1 MESQLISLK
10 RAHDIECDIGHV
22 SKKSKTDN
30 IIIVTRELVYN
41 FLLKYCNITN
51 VDMKWIDLDMLTDY
65 SFNKLPEKIEINK
78 FYVTITESCE
88 EKSIIHP
95 DYNIIASKIFLDK
108 IYLNTPESFTT
119 SICQLY
125 NNYEQNGIHHP
136 LINER
141 LYNIV
146 VCNSKLIESR
156 IKQENDNYFDVFG
169 LKTLEKT
176 FLLKIFKENNYTLV
190 ERPQYLIMRV
200 SLGIHYEDLDSVFE
214 TYEYISDR
222 YFIHATPTLF
232 NCGTNYPQ
240 LASCF
245 LLGMDDDTDNIGKK
259 MSDIINISKNS
270 GGIGLHL
277 HSLRAIDSL
286 IRIQLQLSVL
296 QEFWIKK
303 ALSNLRRYKR
313 QAQPGTQDKFG
324 AFVGK

>member
-125 NNYEQNGIHHP
+125 NNYEQNEEFDEFVQK
-136 LINER
+136 NKTK
-141 LYNIV
+141 YNIIGSNTNMV
-146 VCNSKLIESR
+146 AHNRLFELNNSSVR
-156 IKQENDNYFDVFG
+156 IF
-169 LKTLEKT
+169 
-176 FLLKIFKENNYTLV
+176 FL
-190 ERPQYLIMRV
+190 
-200 SLGIHYEDLDSVFE
+200 
-214 TYEYISDR
+214 
-222 YFIHATPTLF
+222 
-232 NCGTNYPQ
+232 
-240 LASCF
+240 
-245 LLGMDDDTDNIGKK
+245 
-259 MSDIINISKNS
+259 
-270 GGIGLHL
+270 
-277 HSLRAIDSL
+277 
-286 IRIQLQLSVL
+286 
-296 QEFWIKK
+296 IKK
-303 ALSNLRRYKR
+303 
-313 QAQPGTQDKFG
+313 
-324 AFVGK
+324 